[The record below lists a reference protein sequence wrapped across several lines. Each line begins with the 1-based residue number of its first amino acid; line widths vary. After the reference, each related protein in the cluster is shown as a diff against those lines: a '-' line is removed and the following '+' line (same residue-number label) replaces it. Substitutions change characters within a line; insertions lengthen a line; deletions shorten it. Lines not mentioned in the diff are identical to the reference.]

1 VSLITAGRRKGV
13 ALIGSVL
20 LATLLL
26 VAACGGNSGTAKASP
41 GKASDTVSW
50 AEPPA
55 STPNWIWPYYTPG
68 NNSVINS
75 ELITMMYRPLYMFGH
90 GNNATIS
97 DSLSLAQEPSWSA
110 DGMTATITMKG
121 TYKWSNGEPVTAQ
134 DVLFNLNMYIAEK
147 ANEANY
153 VPGYIPDNIVAASAP
168 NATTLVIRTDKAY
181 NQHWFLYNELSQL
194 TPWPTEWDVTGPG
207 QTSDCASNASDC
219 SAVFN
224 YLNAQA
230 KDQSTYDSNPLW
242 AIVDGPWKLKSYNS
256 DGNVSLVPNSSYDGP
271 TKATLKQF
279 NMLPFTTDAAEFNVL
294 KSGKTLDVGYIPT
307 QDLSQPH
314 PSGASPLA
322 AGPNPLSPQ
331 YTLSPWFLYGFN
343 YMPLNFNGPQA
354 AIIDQLYIRQALQSL
369 VDQNGII
376 TSQAKGYGVPTLGP
390 VPTVGSADALL
401 SSGEK
406 GNLYPFSVTHAK
418 QYLQENGWT
427 VNSGGTSTCAKPGSA
442 PGDCGP
448 GVASGTPL
456 TFDLPYAT
464 GNQTIT
470 AAMEDL
476 KSNASQVG
484 INITLRGE
492 TFDTVVTNYSTACS
506 SGTSACDWTM
516 ANWGGGWVYGP
527 DYYPTGETLFQTGA
541 VSNSGSYTDPQVDQY
556 ISQSITTNDTQ
567 PFLNYEQA
575 LAKNLPV
582 LYQPNYTYALNEI
595 GNGLG
600 GVTPNSPLAFIFP
613 EEWHY

>member
-1 VSLITAGRRKGV
+1 VVLF
-13 ALIGSVL
+13 GSVV
-20 LATLLL
+20 LATLLV
-26 VAACGGNSGTAKASP
+26 VAACGGNSGSAKASP
-41 GKASDTVSW
+41 GKASNTVNW

-55 STPNWIWPYYTPG
+55 STPNWIWPFYTSG
-68 NNSVINS
+68 NNSVINA
-75 ELITMMYRPLYMFGH
+75 EMITMLYRPLYAFGH
-90 GNNATIS
+90 GNNANIS
-97 DSLSLAQEPSWSA
+97 DSLSLAQEPTWSS
-110 DGMTATITMKG
+110 DGKTATITMKG
-121 TYKWSNGEPVTAQ
+121 NYKWSNGQPVTAQ
-134 DVLFNLNMYIAEK
+134 DVLFNLNMYKAEK

-153 VPGYIPDNIVAASAP
+153 VPGYIPDNIVSDSAP
-168 NATTLVIRTDKAY
+168 NATTLTITTDKAY
-181 NQHWFLYNELSQL
+181 SQHWFLYNELSQL
-194 TPWPTEWDVTGPG
+194 SPWPAAWDVTGPG
-207 QTSDCASNASDC
+207 QTSDCATNESDC

-224 YLNAQA
+224 YLNAQS
-230 KDQSTYDSNPLW
+230 KDQSTYATSPYW
-242 AIVDGPWKLKSYNS
+242 SIVDGPWKLKSYNS
-256 DGNVSLVPNSSYDGP
+256 DGNVSMVPNPSYAGP
-271 TKATLKQF
+271 TKASLKQF

-307 QDLSQPH
+307 QDLSHPH
-314 PSGASPLA
+314 PEGASPLT
-322 AGPNPLSPQ
+322 AGPNPLSPS

-390 VPTVGSADALL
+390 VPTVGSPDSLL

-427 VNSGGTSTCAKPGSA
+427 VKANGTSTCSKPGTA

-448 GVASGTPL
+448 GIAANTGL

-470 AAMEDL
+470 AAMESM

-506 SGTSACDWTM
+506 SGTSACNWTM

-541 VSNSGSYTDPQVDQY
+541 VANAGSYTDPQVDQY
-556 ISQSITTNDTQ
+556 ISQSITSNDQ
-567 PFLNYEQA
+567 APFLNYEQA

-582 LYQPNYTYALNEI
+582 LYQPNYTYALNEV